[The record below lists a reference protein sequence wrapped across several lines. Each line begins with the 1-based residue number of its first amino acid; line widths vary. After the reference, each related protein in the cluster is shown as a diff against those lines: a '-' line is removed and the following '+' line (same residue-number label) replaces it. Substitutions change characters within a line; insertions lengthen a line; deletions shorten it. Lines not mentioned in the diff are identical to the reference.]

1 MTTQVLAAPAE
12 VRATRGS
19 AFSHTL
25 AMEWTKL
32 RSVRSTA
39 YSFAAF
45 ALVSVGL
52 STLITWV
59 SVRGWN
65 TMSAAQQLEYRQDP
79 TGGIL
84 GAGFFLGQLAIC
96 VLGVLVI
103 TSEYS
108 TGMIRASL
116 LAVPSRGPMLAAKGL
131 VFAAATFVLGELV
144 SLGAFFLDAPILS
157 SRVRVGI
164 GDPGVLR
171 ALIGGGLYLAVLG
184 VFAMAIGTMVR
195 HSAGGI
201 AGVVGFVLVLSPL
214 AQLLPGSLGK
224 HIHAYLPAEA
234 GQLITQSSRGPDD
247 LLSPVQGFAVF
258 CLWTAALSLLAWY
271 LLKRRDA

>member
-1 MTTQVLAAPAE
+1 
-12 VRATRGS
+12 
-19 AFSHTL
+19 
-25 AMEWTKL
+25 MEWTKL

-45 ALVSVGL
+45 AVLSLGL
-52 STLITWV
+52 SALFTWLN
-59 SVRGWN
+59 VRNWHAL
-65 TMSAAQQLEYRQDP
+65 TADQRMAYRLDP
-79 TGGIL
+79 TGAIL

-96 VLGVLVI
+96 VLGIMVI

-116 LAVPSRGPMLAAKGL
+116 LAVPSRGPLLAAKGL
-131 VFAAATFVLGELV
+131 VFAAATFVVGEVV
-144 SLGAFFLDAPILS
+144 SLGAFFIDTPILR
-157 SRVRVGI
+157 SRVQVGI

-184 VFAMAIGTMVR
+184 VFAMSIGAVVR
-195 HSAGGI
+195 HTAGGI
-201 AGVVGFVLVLSPL
+201 TGVVGFVLVLAPL

-224 HIHAYLPAEA
+224 HIHAYLPSEA
-234 GQLITQSSRGPDD
+234 GQLIAQSRRGAND
-247 LLSPVQGFAVF
+247 LLSPIQGFAVF
-258 CLWTAALSLLAWY
+258 CLWTAALWLLAWY